1 MIGSAPVTKKT
12 CTSIATDND
21 FLKLRKKMAAQRT
34 DEAMIGESKKVFKTK
49 CFTTEQVK
57 NLGNLF
63 LNESGKFQFYE
74 TAYPFNSDR
83 NNFVSLQTELK
94 DAYFIHRFRK
104 MVN

>member
-1 MIGSAPVTKKT
+1 
-12 CTSIATDND
+12 
-21 FLKLRKKMAAQRT
+21 MAAQRT
-34 DEAMIGESKKVFKTK
+34 DEAMISESKKVFKTK

-83 NNFVSLQTELK
+83 NNFASLQMELK
-94 DAYFIHRFRK
+94 DAYFIHRFKK
-104 MVN
+104 MLN